1 MWENKFLKYRLKEIF
16 NKSWFG
22 NFIIMAVVMLIAL
35 VFRLHNLGKYSFWYD
50 EAIVVL
56 DRWGLQNLHGLDKLF
71 NPDFLIRNHDY
82 LKFLYSREII
92 YYWQMFFGESE
103 FALRFSSVVFSILSI
118 YLLYLLAKEIFN
130 IKVARLAS
138 FLLAISPLHIYFA
151 QELRVYALVS
161 CSTLAALYSFL
172 KIIKTSKNKYWWGY
186 TIANILNI
194 YFLSTTW
201 TVLLAFMVFFMI
213 NIRKYYK
220 SLRRFIIAHSLIL
233 LLSLP
238 IILTIYPNLLFFLNH
253 HFYPGYSEFPL
264 GGGEKINLM
273 RLVFTF
279 KNFAVGYNLDYYSIV
294 AKLATWFCFWL
305 FLSALLKTYK
315 RIEVKLLLVCL
326 LMPIFLLLLISNI
339 KPCYVDRYFFCVF
352 PIYILFVSVA
362 ILSLRKWFSF
372 FVMVFVIVVNLS
384 GFIAYRDNYLPQS
397 YQNQHVGEVERQNIK
412 TMAKFISD
420 NYQDKDLVFHICRNT
435 VFPLKLY
442 ARKIP
447 IDPGL
452 LKQIDEGSVVFLS
465 ESISDKK
472 LLVFNYDKLH
482 PVSFLSE
489 QCKTAD
495 VLDKSPR
502 IWLVFSNWSFKG
514 VNSWGYS
521 AVEEIL
527 KHFNILKIEKFDGAF
542 VYLLANKNI

>member
-194 YFLSTTW
+194 YFL
-201 TVLLAFMVFFMI
+201 
-213 NIRKYYK
+213 
-220 SLRRFIIAHSLIL
+220 LIL
-233 LLSLP
+233 
-238 IILTIYPNLLFFLNH
+238 Y
-253 HFYPGYSEFPL
+253 
-264 GGGEKINLM
+264 
-273 RLVFTF
+273 
-279 KNFAVGYNLDYYSIV
+279 
-294 AKLATWFCFWL
+294 
-305 FLSALLKTYK
+305 
-315 RIEVKLLLVCL
+315 
-326 LMPIFLLLLISNI
+326 FLL
-339 KPCYVDRYFFCVF
+339 
-352 PIYILFVSVA
+352 
-362 ILSLRKWFSF
+362 
-372 FVMVFVIVVNLS
+372 
-384 GFIAYRDNYLPQS
+384 
-397 YQNQHVGEVERQNIK
+397 
-412 TMAKFISD
+412 
-420 NYQDKDLVFHICRNT
+420 
-435 VFPLKLY
+435 
-442 ARKIP
+442 
-447 IDPGL
+447 
-452 LKQIDEGSVVFLS
+452 
-465 ESISDKK
+465 
-472 LLVFNYDKLH
+472 
-482 PVSFLSE
+482 
-489 QCKTAD
+489 
-495 VLDKSPR
+495 
-502 IWLVFSNWSFKG
+502 
-514 VNSWGYS
+514 
-521 AVEEIL
+521 EI
-527 KHFNILKIEKFDGAF
+527 
-542 VYLLANKNI
+542 